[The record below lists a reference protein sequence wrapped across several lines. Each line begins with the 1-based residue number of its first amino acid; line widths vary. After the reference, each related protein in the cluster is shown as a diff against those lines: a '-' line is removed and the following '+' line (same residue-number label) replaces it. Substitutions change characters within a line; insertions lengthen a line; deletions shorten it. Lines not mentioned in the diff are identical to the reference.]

1 MRAEVAPEHQ
11 SVPPDWVPVE
21 RRWLGMDRTTL
32 LPAAIVVL
40 LVALAVWGLPALDRA
55 VPVDDPARAGDV
67 IRVDQVEFDPAAG
80 WSIDSGVL
88 ASDPPESGGFP
99 NTAQVSKDGFTFSVV
114 SDTFDGTPAELMA
127 QLQKNNERLSDGVTI
142 DMGQVETFHT
152 SQGARGVAGRFTFA
166 SGAGLV
172 AAYVFDGTGV
182 EVVASGPDQTDDDQI
197 EADIIRMIR
206 SIRPVTSVEAS

>member
-1 MRAEVAPEHQ
+1 MGAGVAPEQQ

-21 RRWLGMDRTTL
+21 RRWLGMDRVTL
-32 LPAAIVVL
+32 LPAAIVVV
-40 LVALAVWGLPALDRA
+40 LVAVAMWGLPALDRS
-55 VPVDDPARAGDV
+55 VPVDDPAKAGDV
-67 IRVDQVEFDPAAG
+67 IRVDGVEFDPAAG

-88 ASDPPESGGFP
+88 ASEPPESGGFP

-127 QLQKNNERLSDGVTI
+127 QLQKNNERLSDGATI
-142 DMGQVETFHT
+142 DMGQVETFRT
-152 SQGARGVAGRFTFA
+152 AQGERGVAGRFTFT
-166 SGAGLV
+166 GGTGLV

-182 EVVASGPDQTDDDQI
+182 EVVLTGPHETDDAELESDVVG
-197 EADIIRMIR
+197 MIR

>member
-1 MRAEVAPEHQ
+1 MPERQ

-21 RRWLGMDRTTL
+21 RRWLGMDRATL
-32 LPAAIVVL
+32 LPAAIVVV
-40 LVALAVWGLPALDRA
+40 LVAVTMWGLPALDRR

-67 IRVDQVEFDPAAG
+67 IRVDAVEFDPAAG

-88 ASDPPESGGFP
+88 ASEPPESGGFP

-127 QLQKNNERLSDGVTI
+127 QLQENNERLSNGATI
-142 DMGQVETFHT
+142 DMGQVETFRT
-152 SQGARGVAGRFTFA
+152 DAGARGVAGRFTFA
-166 SGAGLV
+166 GGAGLV

-182 EVVASGPDQTDDDQI
+182 EVVLTGPDETDD
-197 EADIIRMIR
+197 ADLQADVVGMIR
-206 SIRPVTSVEAS
+206 SIRPVTSVEAP